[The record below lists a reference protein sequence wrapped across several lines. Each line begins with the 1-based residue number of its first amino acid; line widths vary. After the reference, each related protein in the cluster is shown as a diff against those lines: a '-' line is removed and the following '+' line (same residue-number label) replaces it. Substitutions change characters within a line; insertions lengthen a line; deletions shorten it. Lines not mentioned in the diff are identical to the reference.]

1 MEKAFEVLLGQG
13 GVNGAFLVLFMLC
26 IIYLQKKRDAESAG
40 RLTDARELLTTVA
53 DVNKALLAL
62 RDSVGGVAQSL
73 SSLTV
78 TTQTMHSDSL
88 AYREASRER
97 DRRVEATIEDSRKLV
112 RTIEET
118 VRDAADLTVR
128 NNKILKDLH
137 DRGTE

>member
-78 TTQTMHSDSL
+78 TTSSTQ
-88 AYREASRER
+88 R
-97 DRRVEATIEDSRKLV
+97 
-112 RTIEET
+112 
-118 VRDAADLTVR
+118 
-128 NNKILKDLH
+128 
-137 DRGTE
+137 